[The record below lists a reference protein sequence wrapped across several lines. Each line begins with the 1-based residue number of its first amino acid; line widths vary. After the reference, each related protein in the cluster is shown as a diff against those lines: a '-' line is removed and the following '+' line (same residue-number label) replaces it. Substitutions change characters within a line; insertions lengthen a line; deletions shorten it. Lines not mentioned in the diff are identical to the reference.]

1 MNENKANYAKIGFFV
16 LTGFACIMIAIGIA
30 GARVFNKQMVLAETY
45 FTESVTGL
53 DIGSP
58 VKYRGVPV
66 GEVHR
71 IGFVFSEYG
80 KQASGETTLN
90 GANQILVVMA
100 LDPEK
105 FTPLKNHNS
114 AKFMERL
121 VKDGM
126 RVKLAAAGVT
136 GLSFLELDYIRP
148 DQTPELPYPVAWQPK
163 TPYIP
168 SFPST
173 MFTFKKAMDDVF
185 VKLSQ
190 TDIKGLGD
198 KLISTLASVQDKLNR
213 TDIEKLTAEATAL
226 LSEARDTNKSI
237 QRLVASPELATL
249 PADIGAT
256 ASNARQITATVE
268 AQIPPLVKSIQSVSE
283 RANVLADTLTG
294 IATHSGG
301 QVEQTVTAL
310 NHTAQT
316 LNRTTLSQQNAVAE
330 LIENLR
336 SASAGLKL
344 IVSDLQ
350 ANPSALLFSAPP
362 KPLPETR
369 SAQPESHK

>member
-1 MNENKANYAKIGFFV
+1 MNENKANFAKIGFFV
-16 LTGFACIMIAIGIA
+16 LAGFVGILIAIGIA
-30 GARVFNKQMVLAETY
+30 GARVFTKKMLLTETY
-45 FTESVTGL
+45 FTESVAGL

-80 KQASGETTLN
+80 KQASGETSLN

-105 FTPLKNHNS
+105 FTPLKGGDPTKLIN
-114 AKFMERL
+114 RC

-136 GLSFLELDYIRP
+136 GLSFLELDYVRS
-148 DQTPELPYPVAWQPK
+148 DQFSEMSNPLAWQPK
-163 TPYIP
+163 NPYIP

-190 TDIKGLGD
+190 ADIKGLVD
-198 KLISTLASVQDKLNR
+198 KVISTLALVQEKLKR
-213 TDIEKLTAEATAL
+213 TEIEKLTSEATAL
-226 LSEARDTNKSI
+226 LSELRQTNKDI
-237 QRLVASPELATL
+237 QRIAASPELANL

-256 ASNARQITATVE
+256 AGSARRITATVE
-268 AQIPPLVKSIQSVSE
+268 AQIGPITKSIQSVSK
-283 RANVLADTLTG
+283 RADQLAETLSG
-294 IATHSGG
+294 IASNSSG
-301 QVEQTVTAL
+301 QVEQTVEAL

-316 LNRTTLSQQNAVAE
+316 LNRTTLSQQDAVAE

-336 SASAGLKL
+336 DASSELKS
-344 IVSDLQ
+344 IVSDLH
-350 ANPSALLFSAPP
+350 ANPAALLFSTPP
-362 KPLPETR
+362 PPLPETDP
-369 SAQPESHK
+369 APAKKTP